1 MNSFNLLEHVQ
12 HFDAHN
18 YNQNKEKEKMKEEKI
33 QFTIFRNTCNITK
46 RFVVILKLGTSSNK
60 R

>member
-1 MNSFNLLEHVQ
+1 MNS
-12 HFDAHN
+12 FDAHN
-18 YNQNKEKEKMKEEKI
+18 YNQNKEKEKLKEEKI

>member
-1 MNSFNLLEHVQ
+1 MNS
-12 HFDAHN
+12 FDAHN

-46 RFVVILKLGTSSNK
+46 RFVFILKLGTSSNK